1 MSVFAA
7 SVVYTMSIGK
17 IEEIKDDDIPGGE
30 AKQLVFTEEE
40 KYLLAFN
47 MLMFLW
53 WLTFLITL
61 AEFIFSFAVSI
72 WYFCREKS
80 NIYRPLWRA
89 LKMSFRYHIG
99 SVVLASLLFFVFSF
113 PRRVYSPIMRR
124 LKRAK

>member
-1 MSVFAA
+1 MSAFTA
-7 SVVYTMSIGK
+7 SVVWTMSIGK
-17 IEEIKDDDIPGGE
+17 IEEFEDGDIPGGE
-30 AKQLVFTEEE
+30 AKKLVFTEEE
-40 KYLLAFN
+40 KYVLAFN

-53 WLTFLITL
+53 WMTFLITL
-61 AEFIFSFAVSI
+61 AEFLFSFAVSI

-89 LKMSFRYHIG
+89 IKICFRYHIG

-113 PRRVYSPIMRR
+113 PRRMYSPIIRR